1 VAREYLTGERIILA
15 AVGLLLAAP
24 FLVFRDIPLYDLP
37 SHIARQYIL
46 FGGGAPGASQYY
58 GVDWRLLPNL
68 ALDGWVGALH
78 AMFGVDLAVRLF
90 LAVSVLL
97 LFGGALALN
106 HVLFPRQQ
114 HCMRVAL
121 AAALFAY
128 NGPLLF
134 GFVNLSFGI
143 GLALCGF
150 AAWLRWRE
158 RVWALPAF
166 ATLASLIL
174 LAHLFACAV
183 YALMVLA
190 YATNDA
196 RRGWRALRPTLLP
209 LCHLALP
216 AAIYLFLMP
225 REAIEGSFRYAPVM
239 QKLAALVS
247 AIGFYNP
254 CFDLIC
260 LVAVLALLVLG
271 LPRLRLARDMTAVLV
286 ALGLAFIL
294 LPHQLGEGSFVDYR
308 MPSVFTLVLA
318 GSLSWREPAAPRRH
332 VAEALILGLFLV
344 RWIVLVTQWGIW
356 QADFAEYRA
365 AFALLPQGAKLLP
378 LEADPNSVDFAAH
391 PPLAHIAS
399 LAVSLRGALIPSLFA
414 DAAGHQLLF
423 YREPY
428 RRLFNLTPTK
438 TDAPVY
444 DYVLLVRPGE
454 MSADQIP
461 AYLPILRGRTF
472 ILGRLDN

>member
-1 VAREYLTGERIILA
+1 MARAYLTGERIILA
-15 AVGLLLAAP
+15 AVGLLLAATI
-24 FLVFRDIPLYDLP
+24 FDFRDIPLYDLP
-37 SHIARQYIL
+37 SHLARQYVL

-68 ALDGWVGALH
+68 ALDGWVWVFH
-78 AMFGVDLAVRLF
+78 AVLGVDISVRLF
-90 LAVSVLL
+90 LAASALL

-106 HVLFPRQQ
+106 HVLFPRRPPG
-114 HCMRVAL
+114 MNVAL

-143 GLALCGF
+143 GLALCAF
-150 AAWLRWRE
+150 AAWLRWHE
-158 RVWALPAF
+158 RLWALPAF
-166 ATLASLIL
+166 AAIASVIL

-190 YATNDA
+190 YATHDL
-196 RRGWRALRPTLLP
+196 RRGWTVLRPKLPP
-209 LCHLALP
+209 LCHLAAP

-225 REAIEGSFRYAPVM
+225 REGVEGGIRYAPPM
-239 QKLAALVS
+239 QKLAALLS
-247 AIGFYNP
+247 AIGFSNP
-254 CFDLIC
+254 RFDLIC
-260 LVAVLALLVLG
+260 LIAVLALLVLN
-271 LPRLRLARDMTAVLV
+271 LKRLELGRGMAAVLA

-308 MPSVFTLVLA
+308 LPSVFALVLA
-318 GSLSWREPAAPRRH
+318 GSLSWRPHTAPRRYA
-332 VAEALILGLFLV
+332 AEALILGIFLL
-344 RWIVLVTQWGIW
+344 RWIVLVAQWGLW
-356 QADFAEYRA
+356 QADFAEYRL

-378 LEADPNSVDFAAH
+378 LETDPNSVDFAAH

-399 LAVSLRGALIPSLFA
+399 LAGSLRGALIPSLFA
-414 DAAGHQLLF
+414 ERGRDLLF

-428 RRLFNLTPTK
+428 RQLFTATPTMA
-438 TDAPVY
+438 DAPAY
-444 DYVLLVRPGE
+444 DYVLLVWPGE

-461 AYLPILRGRTF
+461 AYLPIVRGRTF